1 MADYRTMYDRDFIF
15 HYDLGGRD
23 VTVTIDH
30 VKQGELTGTSGKKSK
45 KPVVYFEGKDRG
57 LAICK
62 TNGGII
68 ASLYGADVREWKGK
82 RITLYPTKTM
92 FGGKE
97 VDCIRIRPTVP
108 QPKGQKPAP
117 DDAQDEAAQ

>member
-1 MADYRTMYDRDFIF
+1 MTDFRTMYDRDFIF

-30 VKQGELTGTSGKKSK
+30 VKQGELTGTGGKKSK

-62 TNGGII
+62 TNGNTI

-97 VDCIRIRPTVP
+97 VDCIRIRPTP
-108 QPKGQKPAP
+108 GGNAERKQQGARPP
-117 DDAQDEAAQ
+117 EESE